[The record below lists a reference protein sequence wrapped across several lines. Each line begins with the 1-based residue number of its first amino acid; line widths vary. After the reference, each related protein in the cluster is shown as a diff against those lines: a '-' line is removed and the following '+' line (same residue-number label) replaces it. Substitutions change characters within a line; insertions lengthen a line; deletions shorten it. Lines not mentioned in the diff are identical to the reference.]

1 MTKQISI
8 SQVLTDLE
16 NGVTRAEIGTKYDIT
31 AREVK
36 ALFEHPKL
44 KGKKAKKTLKLTFD
58 IVDDT
63 PDTLW
68 VNEPVVEPATVD
80 APQSEDKKDWK

>member
-8 SQVLTDLE
+8 SQVLADLE

-36 ALFEHPKL
+36 ALFEYPKL

-58 IVDDT
+58 IIDDT
-63 PDTLW
+63 EEAS
-68 VNEPVVEPATVD
+68 EPIVEPAIAEPD
-80 APQSEDKKDWK
+80 DKKDWK